1 MKFNLPPTLVGHDRY
16 RWLLGLLGL
25 ALLAS
30 CVLSLGFGSARVPA
44 SVVWQILLHKVLGVG
59 PDVPTWTA
67 GQEHIVW
74 LIRVP
79 RMLLGALVGAG
90 LALTGAV
97 LQATTRNPLADPHLL
112 GVTSGATLGAVIVV
126 LHVGELI
133 GVLTLPLAAF
143 IGALCS
149 MLMVLAIASRQGR
162 LDSDR
167 LLLCGIAVSFVMM
180 ALANLLLFMG
190 DHRASSAV
198 MFWMLGG
205 LGLARWELLGIPAIS
220 VLIGLALLL
229 AMARSLNALMAGEQ
243 TAVTLGLN
251 ARNVRVKVFLI
262 ASLMTGVMVSISG
275 SIGFVGLMI
284 PHIARRLVGA
294 EHRRLLPVCVLMGS
308 IFLVWVDVAARTLIA
323 PEDLPIGVATAAI
336 GGLFFIGLMRKGKAQ

>member
-1 MKFNLPPTLVGHDRY
+1 MMSNRY
-16 RWLLGLLGL
+16 
-25 ALLAS
+25 ALLLISLGALLLVS
-30 CVLSLGFGSARVPA
+30 CVVSLGFGPARVPVD
-44 SVVWQILLHKVLGVG
+44 VVWHIVLNKVFGLGEVS
-59 PDVPTWTA
+59 WSA

-90 LALTGAV
+90 LALIGAV
-97 LQATTRNPLADPHLL
+97 LQAVTRNPLADPHLL

-126 LHVGELI
+126 LHVGEIVGL
-133 GVLTLPLAAF
+133 LTLPIAAF
-143 IGALCS
+143 IGALLS
-149 MLMVLAIASRQGR
+149 MLLVLAIASRQGR

-167 LLLCGIAVSFVMM
+167 LLLCGVAVSFVMM
-180 ALANLLLFMG
+180 AVANTLLFLG

-198 MFWMLGG
+198 LFWMLGG
-205 LGLARWELLGIPAIS
+205 LGLARWELLAVPSAV
-220 VLIGLALLL
+220 VLLGLFLLL
-229 AMARSLNALMAGEQ
+229 GMARPLNALMAGEQ

-251 ARNVRVKVFLI
+251 ARNVRLKVFLI
-262 ASLMTGVMVSISG
+262 ASLMTGVLVAISG

-294 EHRRLLPVCVLMGS
+294 EHRRLLPVSALLGS
-308 IFLVWVDVAARTLIA
+308 VFLVWVDVAARTLIA

-336 GGLFFIGLMRKGKAQ
+336 GGLVFIGLMRKR

>member
-1 MKFNLPPTLVGHDRY
+1 MIDRRY
-16 RWLLGLLGL
+16 
-25 ALLAS
+25 ALLLVALGALLLVS
-30 CVLSLGFGSARVPA
+30 CVMSLGFGPARVPQD
-44 SVVWQILLHKVLGVG
+44 VVWRILLHKVAGVG
-59 PDVPTWTA
+59 EVSWSA

-90 LALTGAV
+90 LALIGAV
-97 LQATTRNPLADPHLL
+97 LQAVTRNPLADPHLL

-126 LHVGELI
+126 LHVGEIVGL
-133 GVLTLPLAAF
+133 LTLPIAAF
-143 IGALCS
+143 IGALLS
-149 MLMVLAIASRQGR
+149 MILVLAIASRHGR

-167 LLLCGIAVSFVMM
+167 LLLCGVAVSFVMM
-180 ALANLLLFMG
+180 AVVNTLLFLG

-198 MFWMLGG
+198 LFWMLGG
-205 LGLARWELLGIPAIS
+205 LGLARWELLAIPSAS
-220 VLIGLALLL
+220 VLLGLVLLL
-229 AMARSLNALMAGEQ
+229 GMARPLNALMAGEQ

-251 ARNVRVKVFLI
+251 ARNVRLRVFLI
-262 ASLMTGVMVSISG
+262 ASLMTGVLVAISG

-294 EHRRLLPVCVLMGS
+294 EHRRLLPVSALLGS
-308 IFLVWVDVAARTLIA
+308 VFLVWVDVAARTLIA

-336 GGLFFIGLMRKGKAQ
+336 GGLFFIGLMRKR